1 MRSYYQMSGE
11 EVLQEVN
18 GSLEPLTN
26 EQVREHQEQY
36 GPNEL
41 VEGKKKTILQIFLE
55 QYKDFLVIILI
66 IAAVASGFM
75 GDVESAAVI
84 LIVITMNAILGTV
97 QTIKAEQSLASLKKL
112 SGPEAKV
119 LRDGAVVQIP
129 SADAGSRRLYS
140 GRRKAFRVCQHES
153 G

>member
-41 VEGKKKTILQIFLE
+41 VEGKKKTILQIFWNNIRT
-55 QYKDFLVIILI
+55 FW
-66 IAAVASGFM
+66 
-75 GDVESAAVI
+75 
-84 LIVITMNAILGTV
+84 
-97 QTIKAEQSLASLKKL
+97 SL
-112 SGPEAKV
+112 
-119 LRDGAVVQIP
+119 
-129 SADAGSRRLYS
+129 
-140 GRRKAFRVCQHES
+140 F
-153 G
+153 

>member
-1 MRSYYQMSGE
+1 MAGLLSYNYEVNAGGAKMRSYYQMSGE

-75 GDVESAAVI
+75 GDVESA
-84 LIVITMNAILGTV
+84 
-97 QTIKAEQSLASLKKL
+97 
-112 SGPEAKV
+112 PV
-119 LRDGAVVQIP
+119 LH
-129 SADAGSRRLYS
+129 SS
-140 GRRKAFRVCQHES
+140 
-153 G
+153 

>member
-55 QYKDFLVIILI
+55 Q
-66 IAAVASGFM
+66 
-75 GDVESAAVI
+75 
-84 LIVITMNAILGTV
+84 
-97 QTIKAEQSLASLKKL
+97 
-112 SGPEAKV
+112 
-119 LRDGAVVQIP
+119 
-129 SADAGSRRLYS
+129 
-140 GRRKAFRVCQHES
+140 
-153 G
+153 